1 MPRLRS
7 ECYCLTAATAVC
19 LLARYAEQIQ
29 GVLNLAETTDQKG
42 FSMYVGLE
50 LTSYKSYSPVPASE
64 IQKFKEQV
72 QGQFGE
78 VSDYLVDVFEG
89 RRLIDADLLSRHIF
103 PQQQRTH
110 VFLSH
115 SHADEERAVELA
127 VRLRDRGV
135 NVFVDSCVWGASQH
149 LLEKLMVYYADQK
162 ADGEPLSELE
172 VSDLSAGVHLMLAG
186 ALQEM
191 IDRTELFV
199 FLNTEKSVPLKAYE
213 GSDRTFSPWIY
224 SELQFSAMV
233 RRRVPARR
241 RGRSRSVLSLEHEQA
256 KRLLPDFAHKAL
268 NSHLPKV
275 DGSEF
280 SGWIELLLEKGEPAL
295 DSLYGQFEI
304 PGQFRRLRAQV
315 ASRSKKLL

>member
-1 MPRLRS
+1 
-7 ECYCLTAATAVC
+7 
-19 LLARYAEQIQ
+19 
-29 GVLNLAETTDQKG
+29 
-42 FSMYVGLE
+42 MYVGLE
-50 LTSYKSYSPVPASE
+50 LTGYKSYSSVPPSE
-64 IQKFKEQV
+64 IQKFKGQV

-89 RRLIDADLLSRHIF
+89 KRLIDADRLSRHIF
-103 PQQQRTH
+103 PQQKRTH

-115 SHADEERAVELA
+115 SHADEGKAIELA
-127 VRLRDRGV
+127 IKLRNRGV

-149 LLEKLMVYYADQK
+149 LLETLVAYYSDQK
-162 ADGEPLSELE
+162 ADGQPLSERE
-172 VSDLSAGVHLMLAG
+172 VSDLSAGVNLMLVG

-213 GSDRTFSPWIY
+213 GADRTFSPWIY

-241 RGRSRSVLSLEHEQA
+241 RRRSAEVLSLEHEQA
-256 KRLLPDFAHKAL
+256 KRVLPNFAHKAL

-275 DGSEF
+275 DGSAF
-280 SGWIELLLEKGEPAL
+280 SGWIELLDEKGEPAL

-304 PGQFRRLRAQV
+304 PGQFRRLRAQ
-315 ASRSKKLL
+315 AAAKSKKLL

>member
-1 MPRLRS
+1 
-7 ECYCLTAATAVC
+7 
-19 LLARYAEQIQ
+19 
-29 GVLNLAETTDQKG
+29 
-42 FSMYVGLE
+42 MYVGLE
-50 LTSYKSYSPVPASE
+50 LTSYESYSSVPASE
-64 IQKFKEQV
+64 IQKFKDQV

-78 VSDYLVDVFEG
+78 VSDYLIDVFEG
-89 RRLIDADLLSRHIF
+89 RRLIDANLLSRHIF

-115 SHADEERAVELA
+115 SHADEDRAVELA
-127 VRLRDRGV
+127 IKLRNCGV

-149 LLEKLMVYYADQK
+149 LIEKLMAFYADQK
-162 ADGEPLSELE
+162 ADGQPLSERE
-172 VSDLSAGVHLMLAG
+172 VSDLSAGVHLMLVG

-199 FLNTEKSVPLKAYE
+199 FLNTENSVPLKAYE

-241 RGRSRSVLSLEHEQA
+241 RRRSPEVLSLEHEQA
-256 KRLLPDFAHKAL
+256 KRLLPNFAHKAL

-280 SGWIELLLEKGEPAL
+280 SGWIEFLLEKGEHAL
-295 DSLYGQFEI
+295 DSLYGHFEI
-304 PGQFRRLRAQV
+304 PGQFRRLRAQ
-315 ASRSKKLL
+315 AAAKSKKLL

>member
-1 MPRLRS
+1 M
-7 ECYCLTAATAVC
+7 
-19 LLARYAEQIQ
+19 
-29 GVLNLAETTDQKG
+29 
-42 FSMYVGLE
+42 
-50 LTSYKSYSPVPASE
+50 TSYKSYSSVSASE
-64 IQKFKEQV
+64 IKTFKEQA

-89 RRLIDADLLSRHIF
+89 RSLIDADRLSRHIF
-103 PQQQRTH
+103 PRQRRTH

-115 SHADEERAVELA
+115 SHADEKRAIELA
-127 VRLRDRGV
+127 IELRDRGI

-149 LLEKLMVYYADQK
+149 LLEKLIAYYAEQK
-162 ADGEPLSELE
+162 GGGQPLSERE
-172 VSDLSAGVHLMLAG
+172 VSDLAAGVHLMLVG

-224 SELQFSAMV
+224 SELQFSSMV

-241 RGRSRSVLSLEHEQA
+241 RGRSSSVLSLEHQEA
-256 KRLLPDFAHKAL
+256 KRLLPPFSHKAL

-280 SGWIELLLEKGEPAL
+280 SGWIEFLLEKGEPAL
-295 DSLYGQFEI
+295 DSFYEQFQI
-304 PGQFRRLRAQV
+304 PGQFRRLRAQA
-315 ASRSKKLL
+315 ASKSKKLL